1 MTRRNKGSRR
11 SVPRAW
17 VLPALASTL
26 LLVAVF
32 LGYLSRSVVHDL
44 VAWWPVWLVLVILV
58 MLVRGRRWGR
68 VRVSALVAIVWLG
81 VVALFVTGHILGWAA
96 MPSAST
102 DLNGPQGGSVSTGA
116 LSARIAGALQV
127 GSGQSG
133 FLYAVEPL
141 RRGGE
146 IGPPVAV
153 EQLQGANIAVVL
165 DDAPDP
171 GLYTYAGWEIDLDE
185 SPTWSLALGGD
196 ITADLS
202 RLRLTS
208 LQLDGEGSVEL
219 GQPTNSVVVTVA
231 GDFELVVP
239 SGVAARVV
247 GQATVPV
254 DWIEVDDGFESPVAG
269 MGWVISVGQETS
281 LRVVSG

>member
-1 MTRRNKGSRR
+1 
-11 SVPRAW
+11 
-17 VLPALASTL
+17 LPVLASTL

-44 VAWWPVWLVLVILV
+44 VAWWPVWLALVVLVALA
-58 MLVRGRRWGR
+58 RGRRWGR
-68 VRVSALVAIVWLG
+68 VRVSALVPIVWLG
-81 VVALFVTGHILGWAA
+81 VVSLFVAGHILGWAA

-102 DLNGPQGGSVSTGA
+102 DLNGPQGGSVATGA
-116 LSARIAGALQV
+116 LSARISGVLRV
-127 GSGQSG
+127 GSGQSE

-141 RRGGE
+141 RSGGD

-202 RLRLTS
+202 ELRLSS

-231 GDFELVVP
+231 GDFELLVP

-247 GQATVPV
+247 GQAAVPA
-254 DWIEVDDGFESPVAG
+254 DWVEVDDGFQSPVPG

>member
-1 MTRRNKGSRR
+1 MTRRNRGSRR

-17 VLPALASTL
+17 VLPVLASTL

-32 LGYLSRSVVHDL
+32 LGYLSRSVLHDL
-44 VAWWPVWLVLVILV
+44 IAWWPAWLVLVILV
-58 MLVRGRRWGR
+58 VLARGRRWGR
-68 VRVSALVAIVWLG
+68 LRVSALVAIVWLA
-81 VVALFVTGHILGWAA
+81 VVALFVIGHILGWAA

-116 LSARIAGALQV
+116 LSARIAGVLEV

-171 GLYTYAGWEIDLDE
+171 GLYTYAGWDIDLDE
-185 SPTWSLALGGD
+185 SPIWSLALGGY

-202 RLRLTS
+202 RLRISS
-208 LQLDGEGSVEL
+208 LQLDGEGAVEL
-219 GQPTNSVVVTVA
+219 GQPTDSVVVTVA

-247 GQATVPV
+247 GQATVPT
-254 DWIEVDDGFESPVAG
+254 DWIEVDDGFESPIAG